1 MKVVPVRDSTGMF
14 LAHDMTEIIPGKF
27 KGVAFK
33 KGHIV
38 QEADIPRLL
47 NMGKEHVAIIEFNE
61 GTIHEDDAA
70 IRLAKA
76 ASGCGVIFEGTTE
89 GKVNMLA
96 SESGLLKINYNILQE
111 INELGEM
118 MMATLHTDM
127 MVSKGTLVASTRII
141 PLSIENEK
149 LEIME
154 KLCARNEP
162 IVRVLPLK
170 KFKVGVVTTGNEI
183 YYGRIEDKFG
193 DVIREKFSELDSH
206 VFKQVFSRDD
216 SDMIA
221 KCILDL
227 IEEGA
232 DIITVTGGMSVDPDD
247 VTPEGIKKSG
257 AEFVSY
263 GAPTLPGAMFL
274 VSYIGEIP
282 VLGLPGCIMY
292 SRRTVFDLV
301 VPKLIVGE
309 KLTPKDISKLGH
321 GGLCSSCAECH
332 YPNCGFGKGGLV

>member
-1 MKVVPVRDSTGMF
+1 MKVVPVRDSLGMF

-27 KGVAFK
+27 KGAAFK

-38 QEADIPRLL
+38 EEKDIPRLL
-47 NMGKEHVAIIEFNE
+47 NMGKEHIAIIEFNE

-76 ASGCGVIFEGTTE
+76 ALGCGVVFQAATE
-89 GKVNMLA
+89 GKVNILA
-96 SESGLLKINYNILQE
+96 AEPGLLKINYQVLQE

-127 MVSKGTLVASTRII
+127 MVAKGTLVAATRII
-141 PLSIENEK
+141 PLSIENEE

-154 KLCARNEP
+154 KLCAENEP
-162 IVRVLPLK
+162 IVQVLPLK

-221 KCILDL
+221 QCILDL

-232 DIITVTGGMSVDPDD
+232 DIVTVTGGMSVDPDD
-247 VTPEGIKKSG
+247 VTPEGIRKSG
-257 AEFVSY
+257 AKFVSY

-301 VPKLIVGE
+301 VPKLMVGE
-309 KLTPKDISKLGH
+309 KLTLKDISKLGH

-332 YPNCGFGKGGLV
+332 YPNCGFGKGGLS